1 MSRFIVLALTS
12 LIAALLLPHVTQA
25 QQADP
30 DVDPDAPPDYRV
42 NIFNY
47 EYAEATGEIIINYGI
62 YNKGGA
68 GQEPATVEVFEL
80 DDPDTPVQVDTIDPL
95 GPAGDSLD
103 NARLPLP
110 VSRFEP
116 GSQQVLRILV
126 MVPGEGPLTMLDN
139 ELTISIAIPDYDPA
153 TLPQP
158 QTEPAASGIEIPLL
172 GLWVELGDPDEF
184 TVTAAVILVVVLLL
198 IITILVLRILLR
210 RPPAF
215 GNWQPP
221 YATMPPLD
229 PNSTYGIR
237 QAWQPHAQNNVVPT
251 PCYAGS
257 VHARKMLLGMDGDYL
272 SGWRIGAVRM
282 TQYDMYGRVA
292 RSQVLANTAQV
303 RRLSRLAR
311 KAPKMEPDRLARRVR
326 PMARHLAKQ
335 FRKKLNSRNA
345 MLPIALDVRLL
356 GTHGEVR
363 IVFELYECQS
373 GQPVKLDS
381 WEPEM
386 TVLGKTIYESYT
398 FTIFGQS
405 GGEQLKDFRKRLPA
419 DIERVLVDMLRTG
432 TTTTERRS
440 PPPDTLSGTQPVQA
454 QSAEQA
460 APDQSGVDTAAG
472 MEPVDHDADTQH

>member
-1 MSRFIVLALTS
+1 MSRFIALALTS
-12 LIAALLLPHVTQA
+12 LIAALLLPGLAQA

-30 DVDPDAPPDYRV
+30 DVDPTAPPDYRL

-47 EYAEATGEIIINYGI
+47 EYAEAEGEIIINYGI

-68 GQEPATVEVFEL
+68 AQEPSIVEVFEL
-80 DDPDTPVQVDTIDPL
+80 ADPNTPIQTDELPPL
-95 GPAGDSLD
+95 GPAGDSID
-103 NARLPLP
+103 NARLRLP
-110 VSRFEP
+110 INRFDP

-126 MVPGEGPLTMLDN
+126 TVPEEDPLTMLDN
-139 ELTISIAIPDYDPA
+139 ELAISITIPDYDPA
-153 TLPQP
+153 TLPQQ
-158 QTEPAASGIEIPLL
+158 QTNSTNGIDIPLL
-172 GLWVELGDPDEF
+172 GLTLDVGDPDEF
-184 TVTAAVILVVVLLL
+184 AVTASIVVVVVLSL
-198 IITILVLRILLR
+198 IITILVLRILFR
-210 RPPAF
+210 RPPTF

-251 PCYAGS
+251 PCYAGT
-257 VHARKMLLGMDGDYL
+257 VHARKVLLGMDGDYL
-272 SGWRIGAVRM
+272 SGWRISAVRM

-292 RSQVLANTAQV
+292 RSQVLAPGGQV

-311 KAPKMEPDRLARRVR
+311 KGSKIEADKLARRVR
-326 PMARHLAKQ
+326 PVARNLAKQ
-335 FRKKLNSRNA
+335 FRNKLNPRNA
-345 MLPIALDVRLL
+345 MLPLALDVRLL

-363 IVFELYECQS
+363 IVFELYECRS

-398 FTIFGQS
+398 FTIFGQA
-405 GGEQLKDFRKRLPA
+405 GGEQLKDFRKRLSD

-432 TTTTERRS
+432 AATTERRS
-440 PPPDTLSGTQPVQA
+440 PSPETLSGTQPVQA
-454 QSAEQA
+454 QQPEDQPSPDNNKNATPEPNPAEY
-460 APDQSGVDTAAG
+460 
-472 MEPVDHDADTQH
+472 DADTQH